1 MSLQA
6 YFKKKLNRANLQE
19 CPFFLELTG
28 LDLGLH
34 DMVERFDNFE
44 AKEIQLFQVS
54 RDIEVAEN
62 RSLKTFI
69 ETKGRLSF
77 ETDYDVTSPKQ
88 RKGRAGSERF
98 SYLRE
103 KSEQELSIK

>member
-1 MSLQA
+1 
-6 YFKKKLNRANLQE
+6 
-19 CPFFLELTG
+19 
-28 LDLGLH
+28 
-34 DMVERFDNFE
+34 MVERFDNFE

-62 RSLKTFI
+62 GSLKTFI

-88 RKGRAGSERF
+88 RKG
-98 SYLRE
+98 
-103 KSEQELSIK
+103 